1 MSFNSALIYSH
12 NIKEYKL
19 SLQFSKFFIPYIQL
33 NEFVFDLLY
42 DNKTFRFNYPQ
53 TNPFILESYNLLK
66 KENNKIYLTILCP
79 SGEKYYKLGKGEIL
93 IFKEDL
99 DYKYSFHKMI
109 NFILYKEQFKLMGID
124 IKNFKNDIPV
134 GQILVDGKLE
144 KIINKSNKK
153 TINYISLKKKSNNN
167 LKNIDEYFEKIIL
180 NNKKKST
187 LNQNKEKENENNILN
202 TSFKNLSLI
211 SNQSNNDEKEDE
223 IKIETI
229 FTNIN
234 LILNNLQDLQENK
247 NIPSDIESQRKLYF
261 KLLEEKENITHLYN
275 ELINNISESNKQL
288 KEKTKK
294 IFTNYLQE
302 KEEYK
307 NNKRQIKQQ
316 LIYTYNKSNEIK
328 QNNKNNKELI
338 QKIKENEKDIENKIN
353 SNSISDINDINAM
366 IDILNI
372 LKKCPNN
379 ISEKLDTKEKEELGK
394 ILTKRPINHKL
405 EIQNNAILM
414 KNESD
419 KIIMEI
425 EKITNKNYCDNIIR
439 PMEIIQISNNEY
451 LFDNIKLVLFFK
463 NNELITN
470 DNENFESWLIR
481 NFKIT
486 NK

>member
-1 MSFNSALIYSH
+1 MSFNSTFIYSN

-33 NEFVFDLLY
+33 NEFVFDLIY

-53 TNPFILESYNLLK
+53 SNPFILESFYLLK
-66 KENNKIYLTILCP
+66 KGNNQIYLTILYP
-79 SGEKYYKLGKGEIL
+79 SGEKYYKLGKGEIHIL
-93 IFKEDL
+93 KEDL

-124 IKNFKNDIPV
+124 IQKFKNEIPV

-144 KIINKSNKK
+144 KIIDKSNKK
-153 TINYISLKKKSNNN
+153 KLNYISLKKKSNHN

-180 NNKKKST
+180 NNKKKDT
-187 LNQNKEKENENNILN
+187 IKQNKEKEYENNILN
-202 TSFKNLSLI
+202 ISFKNLSLI
-211 SNQSNNDEKEDE
+211 SNQSNNDDKEEEIQIEKL
-223 IKIETI
+223 
-229 FTNIN
+229 FTDIN
-234 LILNNLQDLQENK
+234 SILNNLHNLQENK
-247 NIPSDIESQRKLYF
+247 NIPDDIESQRKLYL

-275 ELINNISESNKQL
+275 ETIKNISESNKQL

-307 NNKRQIKQQ
+307 NNKKQIKQQ
-316 LIYTYNKSNEIK
+316 LIYTFNKSNEIK
-328 QNNKNNKELI
+328 QNIKSNQEII
-338 QKIKENEKDIENKIN
+338 QKIKEKEKDIENKLN
-353 SNSISDINDINAM
+353 SNSISDLHDINAM

-379 ISEKLDTKEKEELGK
+379 ILEKLDTKEKEELEK
-394 ILTKRPINHKL
+394 ILNERPINHKL
-405 EIQNNAILM
+405 EIQNNEILM
-414 KNESD
+414 KNESE

-425 EKITNKNYCDNIIR
+425 EKITNKNFSENIIR

-451 LFDNIKLVLFFK
+451 LFDNIKLVLLFK
-463 NNELITN
+463 NNELITK
-470 DNENFESWLIR
+470 DNEKFESWLIQ
-481 NFKIT
+481 NFKNT

>member
-1 MSFNSALIYSH
+1 MSFNSTFIYSN

-33 NEFVFDLLY
+33 NEFVFDLIY

-53 TNPFILESYNLLK
+53 SNPFILESYNLLK
-66 KENNKIYLTILCP
+66 KGNNQIYLTILYP
-79 SGEKYYKLGKGEIL
+79 SGEKYYKLGKGEIQ
-93 IFKEDL
+93 IYKEDL

-124 IKNFKNDIPV
+124 IQKFKNEKPV

-144 KIINKSNKK
+144 KIIDKSNKK
-153 TINYISLKKKSNNN
+153 KLNYISLKKKSNHN

-180 NNKKKST
+180 NNKKKDT
-187 LNQNKEKENENNILN
+187 IKQNKEKEYENNILN

-211 SNQSNNDEKEDE
+211 SNQSNNDDKEEEIQIEKL
-223 IKIETI
+223 
-229 FTNIN
+229 FTDIN
-234 LILNNLQDLQENK
+234 SILNNLHNLQENK
-247 NIPSDIESQRKLYF
+247 NIPDDIESQRKLYL

-275 ELINNISESNKQL
+275 ETIKNISESNKQL

-307 NNKRQIKQQ
+307 NNKKQIKQQ
-316 LIYTYNKSNEIK
+316 LIYTFNKSNEIK
-328 QNNKNNKELI
+328 QNIKSNQEII
-338 QKIKENEKDIENKIN
+338 QKIKEKEKDIENKLN
-353 SNSISDINDINAM
+353 SNSISDLHDINAM

-379 ISEKLDTKEKEELGK
+379 ILEKLDTKEKEELEK
-394 ILTKRPINHKL
+394 ILNERPINHKL
-405 EIQNNAILM
+405 EIQNNEILM
-414 KNESD
+414 KNESE

-425 EKITNKNYCDNIIR
+425 EKITNKNFSENIIR

-451 LFDNIKLVLFFK
+451 LFDNIKLVLLFK
-463 NNELITN
+463 NNELITK
-470 DNENFESWLIR
+470 DNEKFESWLIR
-481 NFKIT
+481 NFKNT